1 MNNKKILVVD
11 DDAVIIRALTI
22 KLKANGFD
30 VVSARDGAEAVNAVR
45 TQKPDLILLDLTFPA
60 DIGSVSW
67 DGFLIMDWLKRVD
80 EAAHIPIVVI
90 TGGDRERYESRAI
103 AAGATAFF
111 HKPIIHDEL
120 LGLLRQTLH
129 LESAAK

>member
-1 MNNKKILVVD
+1 MNNKKVLVVD

-30 VVSARDGAEAVNAVR
+30 VVSARDGAEAVNGVR

>member
-30 VVSARDGAEAVNAVR
+30 VVSARDGAEAVNGVR